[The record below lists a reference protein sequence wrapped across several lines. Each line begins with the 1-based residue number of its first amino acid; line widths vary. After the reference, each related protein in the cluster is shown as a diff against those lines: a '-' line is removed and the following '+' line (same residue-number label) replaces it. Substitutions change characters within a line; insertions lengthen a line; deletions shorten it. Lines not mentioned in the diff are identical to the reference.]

1 MNITNTIQ
9 STELLW
15 TLVAIPGLLLWVSN
29 RMRAQASLQAT
40 KRLDIGNG
48 RRAFARFA
56 VRETTVWAF
65 IEFVFVAIGVVSM
78 TRETNPDANT
88 LSSLVIVAGLILSSA
103 MITALGVEWRRVDRE
118 LVRTA
123 VAEMTAAQA
132 TREASQTVTTM
143 AQDDREVAQ
152 DDREVVQDDR
162 EEEQNTRD
170 DNQDLRETGQNT
182 RQTGQ
187 DTRDE
192 HQDHRETGQND
203 RMTGQN
209 DRQTQLDARD
219 ELRP

>member
-1 MNITNTIQ
+1 MNITHTVQ

-29 RMRAQASLQAT
+29 RMRARASLQAT

-65 IEFVFVAIGVVSM
+65 VEAVFVAIGVVSM

-88 LSSLVIVAGLILSSA
+88 LSSLVIVTGLILTST

-118 LVRTA
+118 LVRAA
-123 VAEMTAAQA
+123 VAQMTAAQN
-132 TREASQTVTTM
+132 TREASQSAT
-143 AQDDREVAQ
+143 AVAQ
-152 DDREVVQDDR
+152 DDREIVQNVR

-170 DNQDLRETGQNT
+170 ENQESREMGQNT
-182 RQTGQ
+182 RQS
-187 DTRDE
+187 
-192 HQDHRETGQND
+192 GQNE
-203 RMTGQN
+203 
-209 DRQTQLDARD
+209 RQVQQDERDAGG
-219 ELRP
+219 PP

>member
-1 MNITNTIQ
+1 MNITHTIQ

-29 RMRAQASLQAT
+29 RMRAGASLRAT

-65 IEFVFVAIGVVSM
+65 VEAVFVAIGVVSM
-78 TRETNPDANT
+78 TYESNPDSNT
-88 LSSLVIVAGLILSSA
+88 LSSLVIVAGLILASA

-123 VAEMTAAQA
+123 VAQMTAAQN
-132 TREASQTVTTM
+132 TREASQSAT
-143 AQDDREVAQ
+143 AVAQ
-152 DDREVVQDDR
+152 DDREVVQNVR
-162 EEEQNTRD
+162 EES
-170 DNQDLRETGQNT
+170 QDSRETGQNT

-187 DTRDE
+187 D
-192 HQDHRETGQND
+192 
-203 RMTGQN
+203 
-209 DRQTQLDARD
+209 DRQVQQDARD
-219 ELRP
+219 ADTRQ